1 MAASFQRRRLDL
13 TIKLAAGTFDDQG
26 GADTVALTGLRVEA
40 DIDAPGGADLKTAR
54 LRIFG
59 LSQSLMNRLT
69 VLAWQAMSFQ
79 RNTIRVDAG
88 TGDGQDLSTIF
99 FGDIYNA
106 MADYQGAPDV
116 PFLIEAQSGFVD
128 KLAIA
133 AAQSYPGAQSVA
145 TIFQKL
151 ASGLGAT
158 LENNGVTGTVTD
170 MYLPGTLMDKVRTL
184 ARAAQVDFYYEPPV
198 LAICPQGTPRQGD
211 IVVINPQSGLVG
223 WPTVD
228 KVGVAFTSLYNP
240 SIRHGGKVKVESSVK
255 PANGEWYVYSLSH
268 RLESEKPGGAWF
280 THVQATEQANA
291 VRL

>member
-13 TIKLAAGTFDDQG
+13 TIKLQTGTFDGQG
-26 GADTVALTGLRVEA
+26 DADTVKLTGLRIEA
-40 DIDAPGGADLKTAR
+40 DIDAPGGANWKTAR
-54 LRIFG
+54 LRVYG
-59 LSQSLMNRLT
+59 MSQALMNRLT
-69 VLAWQAMSFQ
+69 MLAFSWLGFQ
-79 RNTIRVDAG
+79 KNTIRIDAG
-88 TGDGQDLSTIF
+88 TGDGSDMSTVF

-106 MADYQGAPDV
+106 MADYQGAPEV
-116 PFLIEAQSGFVD
+116 PFLIEAQSGMVD
-128 KLAIA
+128 MLAVS

-145 TIFQKL
+145 TIFQQI
-151 ASGLGAT
+151 AGGLGAT

-198 LAICPQGTPRQGD
+198 LAICPQGMPRKGD
-211 IVVINPQSGLVG
+211 VVAVNAQSGLVG
-223 WPTVD
+223 WPTID
-228 KVGVAFTSLYNP
+228 KWGINFTSLHNP
-240 SIRHGGKVKVESSVK
+240 SLVHGKRVRMESAVK
-255 PANGEWYVYSLSH
+255 PANGEFYIYSLAH